1 MKETV
6 ENSDQIKVKIDGYI
20 RKNTLSNASSLS
32 DKTLLFREGIFDSM
46 AFVLLIEYIE
56 ETFGIQASDADLIE
70 ENFESIEAITRYISR
85 KCGVGAIS

>member
-6 ENSDQIKVKIDGYI
+6 ENSDQIKEKIDGYI
-20 RKNTLSNASSLS
+20 RKNTLSNTSNLN

-85 KCGVGAIS
+85 KYGVGAFS